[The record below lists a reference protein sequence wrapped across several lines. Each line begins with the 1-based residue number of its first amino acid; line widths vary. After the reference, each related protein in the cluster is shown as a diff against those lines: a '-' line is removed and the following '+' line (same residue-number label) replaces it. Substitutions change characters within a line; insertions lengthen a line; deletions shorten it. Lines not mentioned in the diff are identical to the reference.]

1 MSYRP
6 FFTSGSGICLAWC
19 LRGGVGCG
27 LYSPGPVCCS
37 PHTSVPYPGGGFTN
51 SAEGDKR
58 ATGLSAEPPM
68 QKCLPLLG
76 ALWRALWACRP
87 SRGEICRSIQ
97 ELTVLLAWR
106 RD

>member
-1 MSYRP
+1 M
-6 FFTSGSGICLAWC
+6 GSTALALSAAVPIPQC
-19 LRGGVGCG
+19 PIQEEGSLIVLRVTG
-27 LYSPGPVCCS
+27 
-37 PHTSVPYPGGGFTN
+37 
-51 SAEGDKR
+51 